1 VLQSTGSQRDTT
13 EQLKHDDNEVKVG
26 KSPSDRERNREQ
38 SGVGKGLEDLKFL
51 GMFGEFREE

>member
-1 VLQSTGSQRDTT
+1 MLQSTGSQRGTT
-13 EQLKHDDNEVKVG
+13 EQLKHDNNEVRVG
-26 KSPSDRERNREQ
+26 ESPSDRERNREQ